1 MNMDWPSIN
10 HDVDVVAL
18 RGTKRDSMF
27 LKAAVYCRRTDHR
40 FDIVVRNI
48 SAGGLLADTP
58 QALDIGE
65 VVLVTL
71 RKIGDVPGKIVWSQ
85 PSRFGIAFDV
95 TIDPQDVRQPIKAP
109 RKPLDPRHANI
120 GVPIR
125 RRRAP
130 IGTR

>member
-10 HDVDVVAL
+10 RDIDAVAL

-27 LKAAVYCRRTDHR
+27 LKATVLCRRTDHR

-58 QALDIGE
+58 HELGIGD

-71 RKIGDVPGKIVWSQ
+71 RKIGDVPGKIVWTQ
-85 PSRFGIAFDV
+85 PTRFGIAFDV
-95 TIDPQDVRQPIKAP
+95 AIDPQSVRQPVKAV

-120 GVPIR
+120 GIPMR
-125 RRRAP
+125 RGRSP
-130 IGTR
+130 IGTL